1 MNTTKRTILAG
12 LTLALV
18 SSSAAVADGIEKKC
32 RIYANT
38 AIAQFNVAV
47 KSNCGYGGPV
57 WSNDFMH
64 HYGWCLRGNNHKH
77 AKWGTE
83 KRIGG
88 LKKCK
93 GK

>member
-1 MNTTKRTILAG
+1 MNTTKRIFMAA
-12 LTLALV
+12 LTLVAF
-18 SSSAAVADGIEKKC
+18 SSTAAIADDIEKKC

-38 AIAQFNVAV
+38 AIAQNNVAV
-47 KSNCGYGGPV
+47 KLKCGYGWPV

-83 KRIGG
+83 QRIAG